1 MGSKDAEGTAQIS
14 RMETTTDTRSGNEP
28 IHPQEDGRGDV
39 TPGGDYP
46 AVNRGIDGK
55 PSEEEEQ
62 DVMNL
67 ADEVNEAVQQAEE
80 EVAARIAAEKREAEM
95 LAGEELLDTEMD
107 EEKETEP
114 ETERIQALRA
124 RRERCAANCANLEL
138 GIAEDKEVI
147 ARMER

>member
-1 MGSKDAEGTAQIS
+1 MPPREG
-14 RMETTTDTRSGNEP
+14 E
-28 IHPQEDGRGDV
+28 RGDV

-46 AVNRGIDGK
+46 AVNRGLDEKYAEGK

-62 DVMNL
+62 DVMNW
-67 ADEVNEAVQQAEE
+67 ADEVNEAIQQAEE

-95 LAGEELLDTEMD
+95 LAAEEREAEMLAEEERKAAILAGEELLDTEMG
-107 EEKETEP
+107 EEKKTEP
-114 ETERIQALRA
+114 ETERIQTLRA